1 MQNNTVLCIAALIAI
16 VLVAMNMKS
25 SEESYAKQ
33 RYTWATDEEKAKLGG
48 LTWQCQIWSGCIV
61 KDHETGKFLCR
72 LPDKVE
78 NMQMLNYQLG
88 GRLCELEPMQASKVC
103 KTPGYTPNPYGW
115 NPSAG
120 YYYFY

>member
-1 MQNNTVLCIAALIAI
+1 MSNNTTLCIAALIVIA
-16 VLVAMNMKS
+16 LVAITMKS
-25 SEESYAKQ
+25 NEGFAKQ
-33 RYTWATDEEKAKLGG
+33 RYRWATAEEKKKLGG
-48 LTWQCQIWSGCIV
+48 LAWQCQIWSGCVV
-61 KDHETGKFLCR
+61 KDNETDKFLCR

-120 YYYFY
+120 YYYYY